1 MTRMRVVRKFGFVLA
16 ALALPS
22 LALAQTAPR
31 PSAVSPSAEEPPSA
45 EVPGEPPPAEPPPAE
60 LPPAELPPAER
71 AAPALSLAPE
81 AAPAPVDTGRER
93 APALEPRF
101 GRHFA
106 AWPLT
111 LEARFGFNARLGS
124 SFSASAQEQLFDTDY
139 ALGAFLAW
147 NPEYALGVELERSG
161 LGRARDLSGQ
171 NSIDAEYSAW
181 GAWLAAR
188 VFPIRRERFDLF
200 VQLRVGLVLQH
211 VDALGTRLETSS
223 ITVPARS
230 FSCSEGQGPGFGL
243 GGALG
248 AAYFLSPHVSFV
260 SRLDA
265 TGQRLSGDPI
275 AACANGIGSVASVS
289 GTLGLAFEL
298 ETAKP

>member
-1 MTRMRVVRKFGFVLA
+1 MARMRVVRKFGFVLA

-22 LALAQTAPR
+22 LALAQAAP
-31 PSAVSPSAEEPPSA
+31 PPSA
-45 EVPGEPPPAEPPPAE
+45 PPPATVDPATVDPATVELPAEAPPAE
-60 LPPAELPPAER
+60 APPAER
-71 AAPALSLAPE
+71 ARPAVSLAPE
-81 AAPAPVDTGRER
+81 VALATADTGRER
-93 APALEPRF
+93 APASEPRY
-101 GRHFA
+101 GRHSE

-188 VFPIRRERFDLF
+188 VFPIRRERLDLF

-275 AACANGIGSVASVS
+275 AGCANGIGSVASVS